1 MKGSAPVSARAR
13 GHGDAML
20 RSTLVIAGLVLL
32 GRVTGFGREW
42 LIALRAGASDTTDIA
57 IVVLTFPDLMVNLLL
72 SGGLAAA
79 LVPAFKRLKDG
90 ADTALLLQASRL
102 VGGLF
107 LLLAMV
113 LFALAP
119 QMLGVLAP
127 GLPAATLAPH
137 GGAFR
142 LMTVALPLAALSGV
156 VVALLNANGRF
167 AIGAAGTL
175 VFNLAVISCLLIA
188 DADDTVLAIAVG
200 VAGGCLLRLLMQASE
215 LRHDWA
221 APVRRENLIDR
232 SLVRHFFG
240 SFSFITIL
248 VALPPLARAISS
260 LEEAGALSLFNY
272 AYKLI
277 ELPMGV
283 VIGSISTVLL
293 PRLAA
298 DVADGTRD
306 LVQANLAVGMR
317 AVLCISTG
325 IAIPAAVFS
334 DTLVQLAFFRASFG
348 SGQIEALSVLAAIG
362 FVSLPF
368 QGLLT
373 IYGSAFAASG
383 HTRPLVV
390 TAAIMLA
397 AVAALAPIARS
408 LLGLPGVM
416 AAYAGVYALGAVLLS
431 WQAEKRFGPGT
442 VSLALRDA
450 PKALVLPAVI
460 AAGIAILGDRSSDG
474 LVARAAWAGASFAA
488 FLASTLLL
496 DGRLRASFA
505 RPPKESA
512 P

>member
-1 MKGSAPVSARAR
+1 MKGSAPVSAHVRGRA
-13 GHGDAML
+13 DAML

-79 LVPAFKRLKDG
+79 LVPAFKRLEDG
-90 ADTALLLQASRL
+90 AATALLLQASRL

-107 LLLAMV
+107 LLLALIM
-113 LFALAP
+113 FALAP
-119 QMLGVLAP
+119 QILGALAP
-127 GLPAATLAPH
+127 GLSAAALAPH

-175 VFNLAVISCLLIA
+175 VFNLVVMSCLLIA
-188 DADDTVLAIAVG
+188 DADHTVLAIAVG
-200 VAGGCLLRLLMQASE
+200 VTGGCLLRLAMQAVE
-215 LRHDWA
+215 LRHDWTAPA
-221 APVRRENLIDR
+221 ASGNLIDR
-232 SLVRHFFG
+232 SLIRQFLG

-260 LEEAGALSLFNY
+260 FEEAGALSLFNY
-272 AYKLI
+272 AYKLV

-298 DVADGTRD
+298 DVAHGARD
-306 LVQANLAVGMR
+306 VVQANLAVGMR
-317 AVLCISTG
+317 AVICISTG

-334 DTLVQLAFFRASFG
+334 DTLVQLAFFKASFEPA
-348 SGQIEALSVLAAIG
+348 QVEALSVLAAIG
-362 FVSLPF
+362 FVALPF

-390 TAAIMLA
+390 TAAVMLA
-397 AVAALAPIARS
+397 AVAIVAPLARS
-408 LLGLPGVM
+408 WLGLPGVM
-416 AAYAGVYALGAVLLS
+416 IAYAGVYVLGAALLS
-431 WQAEKRFGPGT
+431 WQAGRRFGPGT

-450 PKALVLPAVI
+450 PKALVLPALI
-460 AAGIAILGDRSSDG
+460 AAGVAILGDRSSDG
-474 LVARAAWAGASFAA
+474 LVARAAWAAASFAA
-488 FLASTLLL
+488 FLAGTLLL
-496 DGRLRASFA
+496 DGRLRASLA
-505 RPPKESA
+505 RRPKENA
-512 P
+512 R